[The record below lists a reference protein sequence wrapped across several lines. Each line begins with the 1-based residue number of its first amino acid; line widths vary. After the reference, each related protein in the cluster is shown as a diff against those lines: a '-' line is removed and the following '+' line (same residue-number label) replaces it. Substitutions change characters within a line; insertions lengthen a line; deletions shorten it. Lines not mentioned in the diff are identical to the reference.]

1 MAGIWNIV
9 VVQDLHIASRSIDW
23 ACDKSEPASPT
34 VVAVMLLA
42 IFGCFLLLLLHLGS
56 CEVGKAP
63 SKRLGENAF
72 GVLLPYIDIGNERV
86 TDGGTDSDHER
97 EKTGHRVWYDNPLN
111 LVDGLDRR

>member
-1 MAGIWNIV
+1 MASIESYDDEICADSANFRARLSFPFW
-9 VVQDLHIASRSIDW
+9 RS
-23 ACDKSEPASPT
+23 
-34 VVAVMLLA
+34 
-42 IFGCFLLLLLHLGS
+42 GFLLLLFHLGS

-111 LVDGLDRR
+111 MVDGLDRR